1 MKREKPHHKDSID
14 FYGVVEL
21 NFLIESLDSK
31 LAHAS
36 KYKNSSREATAQP
49 TPPQIDLFT
58 KQATVI
64 MKHDKQTKP
73 SKTLIKTSK
82 KLAINLFIANEIRHI
97 KIKDISVP
105 TINQAFL

>member
-1 MKREKPHHKDSID
+1 M
-14 FYGVVEL
+14 VEL
-21 NFLIESLDSK
+21 DFLIESLDSK

-36 KYKNSSREATAQP
+36 KYKNSDKEATAQP

-58 KQATVI
+58 KQATAM

-73 SKTLIKTSK
+73 SKTLIKISK

-105 TINQAFL
+105 TINQAFS

>member
-21 NFLIESLDSK
+21 NFLIESLEPI
-31 LAHAS
+31 HAS
-36 KYKNSSREATAQP
+36 KYKNSSREDTAQP

-58 KQATVI
+58 KQATAI

-73 SKTLIKTSK
+73 SKTLIKISK

-105 TINQAFL
+105 TINQAFS